1 LEVVVGMKMLRER
14 VSKHLLEKSTLE
26 WGRVHNA
33 PMQAFYWNLE
43 RKLGAAAATRA
54 GEKVG

>member
-1 LEVVVGMKMLRER
+1 MKMLRER
-14 VSKHLLEKSTLE
+14 VSRHLLEKSTLE